1 MVDDRDF
8 GVAVQD
14 EVTVHRVHVEVFWDC
29 ALGGREALGDDGSAV
44 DSAGSG
50 RVPEG
55 PGVGEEVGVD
65 VGEVGEFEDG
75 FHGGVGVA
83 GRGWGDEGCGG
94 GHFGRVLVCCCFG
107 GEGWVG
113 RG

>member
-14 EVTVHRVHVEVFWDC
+14 EVTVHRVHVEVFGDG

-83 GRGWGDEGCGG
+83 GRGWGDERCGG
-94 GHFGRVLVCCCFG
+94 GHLGRSVVVSWNRVG
-107 GEGWVG
+107 G
-113 RG
+113 